1 MQAFSTLLQ
10 RMSAR
15 KASKQPSPC
24 SAGKSALSE
33 PESQLNKD
41 SESCLQAISSGTR
54 SMSAELAMTSKIPHR
69 EKAPLASRLLPAK
82 DHNDHRSERVKHKGL
97 KGSTQASKQTQ
108 SRDVLKSNSKM
119 KHLFNKTNVEDVI
132 HPKAETTF
140 AFPASTDTV
149 PHVPTRDTG
158 SLYSESEEEEEADND
173 PSSSLYSE
181 SEEEEEA
188 DNDPSSSLYSESE
201 EEEKADNDPSSSL
214 YSESEEEEEADND
227 PSGSCQGT
235 FREATYPWQVS
246 RSSSAFRCFSH
257 SSHLSTSTVSPVG
270 RHGYGPGPFL
280 ERTRRPHAASLLST
294 TDKLNRGFVGC
305 VSSTQ
310 QTHQHLH
317 KFQSS
322 WPSTASSHRTVG
334 FCSAGFAEKQSYR
347 TTDYKSRS
355 SNESWRLSASGQV
368 DNLNVDDM
376 TTCSDI
382 KERVP
387 SQECQE
393 AREGATAAQNAQSL
407 KDRSKETVCRPKQR
421 LLDESSDEEEGEQC
435 RICHSG
441 ESSPTNPLISPC
453 LCSGS
458 MQFVHLDC
466 LKKWIRT
473 KIESG
478 SGPYT
483 VKRCELCMGRLTL
496 DPDTLHLDVYY
507 REQQQQMLGNPDL
520 YDLNDVFGMLRR
532 PRLVHVPI
540 WSLLSNLRRRLLRGR
555 RNPSPQE
562 TSDT

>member
-1 MQAFSTLLQ
+1 MKRRSPGMQAFSTLLQ
-10 RMSAR
+10 RMSTR
-15 KASKQPSPC
+15 KASKPSSC
-24 SAGKSALSE
+24 SAGKSASSE

-69 EKAPLASRLLPAK
+69 EKEPLASRLLPAK
-82 DHNDHRSERVKHKGL
+82 DHNDHRSERVKHKGS
-97 KGSTQASKQTQ
+97 KGSTRGQASKQTQ
-108 SRDVLKSNSKM
+108 SRDILKSNSKM

-132 HPKAETTF
+132 PPEAETMF
-140 AFPASTDTV
+140 AFLASTDTV

-158 SLYSESEEEEEADND
+158 SLYSASKEEEE
-173 PSSSLYSE
+173 
-181 SEEEEEA
+181 
-188 DNDPSSSLYSESE
+188 
-201 EEEKADNDPSSSL
+201 ADNDPSSSL

-235 FREATYPWQVS
+235 FREATSPWQVS
-246 RSSSAFRCFSH
+246 RSSSALRCFSH

-270 RHGYGPGPFL
+270 RHGYCLGPFL

-310 QTHQHLH
+310 RTHQHLH

-322 WPSTASSHRTVG
+322 WPSIASSHRTVG
-334 FCSAGFAEKQSYR
+334 FCSATFAEKQSYR
-347 TTDYKSRS
+347 TTDYKSKS

-387 SQECQE
+387 SQECQG
-393 AREGATAAQNAQSL
+393 AREGATAAQNSQSL
-407 KDRSKETVCRPKQR
+407 KDRSKEIVCRPKQR

-441 ESSPTNPLISPC
+441 ESSPTNPLLSPC

-466 LKKWIRT
+466 LKKWIRAR
-473 KIESG
+473 IESG

-520 YDLNDVFGMLRR
+520 YDLDDVFGMLRR

-540 WSLLSNLRRRLLRGR
+540 WSMLSNLRRRLLRGR
-555 RNPSPQE
+555 RNPSAQE

>member
-24 SAGKSALSE
+24 IAGKSASSE
-33 PESQLNKD
+33 LESQLNKD
-41 SESCLQAISSGTR
+41 SESCLQAISSGTQ
-54 SMSAELAMTSKIPHR
+54 SVSAELAMTSKIPHR
-69 EKAPLASRLLPAK
+69 EKEPLASRLLPAK
-82 DHNDHRSERVKHKGL
+82 DRNDHRSERVKHKGL
-97 KGSTQASKQTQ
+97 KGSTRGQASKQTQ
-108 SRDVLKSNSKM
+108 SRDILKSNSKM
-119 KHLFNKTNVEDVI
+119 KLLFNNTNVEDVI

-140 AFPASTDTV
+140 AFLASTDTV
-149 PHVPTRDTG
+149 PHVPTCDIG
-158 SLYSESEEEEEADND
+158 SPYSESEEEEEADYD
-173 PSSSLYSE
+173 PSSSF
-181 SEEEEEA
+181 
-188 DNDPSSSLYSESE
+188 
-201 EEEKADNDPSSSL
+201 
-214 YSESEEEEEADND
+214 
-227 PSGSCQGT
+227 QGT
-235 FREATYPWQVS
+235 FRAAAHPWQVS
-246 RSSSAFRCFSH
+246 RSSSAFSCFSH

-270 RHGYGPGPFL
+270 RHGYHLGPFL
-280 ERTRRPHAASLLST
+280 ERTRQPHAASLLST
-294 TDKLNRGFVGC
+294 TDKLNQGFVGY

-310 QTHQHLH
+310 RTHQHLH

-322 WPSTASSHRTVG
+322 WPSIASSYRTVG
-334 FCSAGFAEKQSYR
+334 FCSAMFAEKQSYC
-347 TTDYKSRS
+347 TTDFKSKS
-355 SNESWRLSASGQV
+355 SNESCHLSASGQV
-368 DNLNVDDM
+368 DDLNVDDM
-376 TTCSDI
+376 TTCGDI
-382 KERVP
+382 KEQVP

-393 AREGATAAQNAQSL
+393 AWEGATAAQNAQSL
-407 KDRSKETVCRPKQR
+407 KDSSKEIVCRPKQR
-421 LLDESSDEEEGEQC
+421 LLDESSDEEEVEQC

-496 DPDTLHLDVYY
+496 DPDTLHLDDYY
-507 REQQQQMLGNPDL
+507 REQQMVANLDL
-520 YDLNDVFGMLRR
+520 YDLDDVFGMLRR
-532 PRLVHVPI
+532 PRSVHVPI
-540 WSLLSNLRRRLLRGR
+540 WSLLSNLRRRLRRIRGR

>member
-15 KASKQPSPC
+15 KASKPSPC

-140 AFPASTDTV
+140 AFPA
-149 PHVPTRDTG
+149 
-158 SLYSESEEEEEADND
+158 N
-173 PSSSLYSE
+173 
-181 SEEEEEA
+181 
-188 DNDPSSSLYSESE
+188 
-201 EEEKADNDPSSSL
+201 
-214 YSESEEEEEADND
+214 
-227 PSGSCQGT
+227 
-235 FREATYPWQVS
+235 
-246 RSSSAFRCFSH
+246 
-257 SSHLSTSTVSPVG
+257 
-270 RHGYGPGPFL
+270 
-280 ERTRRPHAASLLST
+280 
-294 TDKLNRGFVGC
+294 
-305 VSSTQ
+305 
-310 QTHQHLH
+310 
-317 KFQSS
+317 
-322 WPSTASSHRTVG
+322 
-334 FCSAGFAEKQSYR
+334 
-347 TTDYKSRS
+347 
-355 SNESWRLSASGQV
+355 
-368 DNLNVDDM
+368 NLNVDDM